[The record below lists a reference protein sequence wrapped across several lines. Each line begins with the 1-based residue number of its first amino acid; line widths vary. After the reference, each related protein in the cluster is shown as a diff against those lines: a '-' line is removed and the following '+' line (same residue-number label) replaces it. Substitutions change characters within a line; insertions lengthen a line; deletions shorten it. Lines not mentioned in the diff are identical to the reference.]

1 MRERILKNKLILIA
15 LSAVLLVSCG
25 GSGSGNSNVAVNP
38 RNNVSPTPKKPGIE
52 DKINPT
58 NPENTVNPSVPTPS
72 KPSKPTNPTNNIKR
86 ESLEELRARMDETKV
101 REFIFNEQNNSIENI
116 PMDSRVLN
124 GDKVKVGVL
133 DGDFINKKNYL
144 ENKYRNIEILERDHN
159 PKHSNHGELV
169 LKALREKN
177 KLGII
182 AGSIGENDD
191 FSGREGT
198 AVIPKLET
206 YEKVLEKFNP
216 NQKVKVFS
224 QSWGVPETI
233 GSYKRKSEEERMR
246 AIAPGQTSD
255 EGRKILDFYK
265 KEVNKDTLF
274 VWANGNTLINNQN
287 QVVLFNDAY
296 YQGGLPYLYSELE
309 KGWITVVGVKKK
321 DGNMLNK
328 HYTDTAH
335 LAYPGN
341 AKWWAISADAE
352 VVDSRGVTH
361 RGSSF
366 AAPRVA
372 KAAALVAE
380 KYDWMTAD
388 QVRQTLFTT
397 TDRTNIDELFLEDIT
412 DEIFKFTSNAHVLLQ
427 PFYLII
433 FVSSLISLSP
443 TSQTIHF
450 FLGSR
455 TFVQSASSLHLQA

>member
-25 GSGSGNSNVAVNP
+25 DSGGRNSNVAVNP
-38 RNNVSPTPKKPGIE
+38 GNNVSPIPKKPGVE

-58 NPENTVNPSVPTPS
+58 NPENAVNPSVPTPS
-72 KPSKPTNPTNNIKR
+72 KPSKPINPTNNVKR

-233 GSYKRKSEEERMR
+233 GSYIWKSEEERMR
-246 AIAPGQTSD
+246 AIAPGQTSN

-265 KEVNKDTLF
+265 KEVKKDTLF

-287 QVVLFNDAY
+287 QIGFLM
-296 YQGGLPYLYSELE
+296 
-309 KGWITVVGVKKK
+309 
-321 DGNMLNK
+321 MLTIK
-328 HYTDTAH
+328 EA
-335 LAYPGN
+335 
-341 AKWWAISADAE
+341 
-352 VVDSRGVTH
+352 
-361 RGSSF
+361 
-366 AAPRVA
+366 
-372 KAAALVAE
+372 
-380 KYDWMTAD
+380 
-388 QVRQTLFTT
+388 
-397 TDRTNIDELFLEDIT
+397 
-412 DEIFKFTSNAHVLLQ
+412 
-427 PFYLII
+427 YLIFI
-433 FVSSLISLSP
+433 
-443 TSQTIHF
+443 QN
-450 FLGSR
+450 
-455 TFVQSASSLHLQA
+455 